1 MTNPNDNVQWYD
13 ITHGV
18 RLHFPNGYSLSIIP
32 GYNGDTLEVAV
43 MAGEEFVNEL
53 PGIPDID
60 PRDLP
65 VKYCTPSFL
74 GDYISK
80 VRDLPARTGCFTLAS
95 NETIEG

>member
-1 MTNPNDNVQWYD
+1 MTNPNDNVQWSD
-13 ITHGV
+13 ITHG
-18 RLHFPNGYSLSIIP
+18 LLLCFPNGYSLSIIP
-32 GYNGDTLEVAV
+32 GYNGDTVEVALMV
-43 MAGEEFVNEL
+43 ERQFVNEL

-65 VKYCTPSFL
+65 VRYCTPSSL

-80 VRDLPARTGCFTLAS
+80 VRDLPARTGCFTLAP